1 MCVEKAHSDGA
12 VKLLWR
18 TNTTSFAYGSPTV
31 SADGKTVI
39 FPASGDANVYALDG
53 DTGDVRWKRSMGTAQ
68 GSSQPA
74 LSADGSTVF
83 VMGQDHSNCNQLVV
97 ALATADGSSIWPDTR
112 PSRGSLSACGP
123 PAALTMDGDG
133 SLWVVTGKNVL
144 VRMSSESGNV
154 TLSCNA
160 SGFVGKDGNMGG
172 VALARDG
179 LLIAFPNNGGVMA
192 IGA

>member
-1 MCVEKAHSDGA
+1 
-12 VKLLWR
+12 
-18 TNTTSFAYGSPTV
+18 
-31 SADGKTVI
+31 
-39 FPASGDANVYALDG
+39 
-53 DTGDVRWKRSMGTAQ
+53 
-68 GSSQPA
+68 
-74 LSADGSTVF
+74 
-83 VMGQDHSNCNQLVV
+83 
-97 ALATADGSSIWPDTR
+97 
-112 PSRGSLSACGP
+112 
-123 PAALTMDGDG
+123 MDGDG